1 MPKQFNEPEIDCP
14 ICQGTGKYRVGYE
27 LTIEMKQN
35 FVDIYYRCIKMGD
48 KRVMTVNRIISKLG
62 ITRKTFY
69 NWIGKYGEP
78 GRRSAP
84 E

>member
-1 MPKQFNEPEIDCP
+1 
-14 ICQGTGKYRVGYE
+14 
-27 LTIEMKQN
+27 MKQN